1 MDSVIIAQR
10 KALETLRILNI
21 ELYKK
26 AIQLDTNLMPFSAM
40 GPYYTP
46 PIPGYIQDGEYE
58 DTTKKYEIV
67 YVDTEAHMKSILR
80 GKTKR
85 RSKKSEEE

>member
-1 MDSVIIAQR
+1 MIIAQR

-26 AIQLDTNLMPFSAM
+26 AIQLDTNLLPFSAM

-80 GKTKR
+80 GKNHKR
-85 RSKKSEEE
+85 KKKSEEE

>member
-1 MDSVIIAQR
+1 MIIAQR

-46 PIPGYIQDGEYE
+46 PIPGYVQDGEYE

-67 YVDTEAHMKSILR
+67 YVDTEAHMKTILR
-80 GKTKR
+80 GKNHKR
-85 RSKKSEEE
+85 KKKSEEE